1 MAAAETKAFIAE
13 MQAKYFPGSP
23 ERRGFSAPVFGEL
36 PRLSRAADAM
46 PASALGTRFTGRGPD
61 NVTQIHEPAVAGGG
75 ASELDTTIPTRARTP
90 VANAMQAL
98 EKEGVKGY
106 ARGGTVSQPIGI
118 AHEGE
123 VVLSAADTQA
133 AGGPEKIAR
142 AVAILKNAQR
152 AGVPGFAAGTITNHM
167 TGEQVQ
173 TPSQI
178 AAASFNTNPTRINPT
193 TGLTADQTRNL
204 SINRTLGGGSGSI
217 SQGFNDAKRGVVNLD
232 YLQGKIEGLE
242 GKYKATPVQTTLK
255 FDPLHT
261 GATTMGIKELT
272 NQMQTGGQAVQTQAK
287 VSRQALGAQQGAQTS
302 QLKSQMAQM
311 GVQGGEAMAAS
322 ANANRQQAVAQAGLE
337 GQIAQVTAQSAQEA
351 TKELVDAGFQGQQL
365 DLAKA
370 DFGLRAEQ
378 LQEMKDEFAAKYGL
392 DVTALLVDASKFG
405 IQMGTSLYIQDQNH
419 GIDMI
424 NAMLNME
431 VVSYPAIEGVLK
443 ELGFEVDL
451 SGSTNQQ
458 NAGLIA
464 TNLAAARTAVM
475 NGGTQAEMD
484 VALAQAWNG
493 MHPEDPAKDS
503 RAFRTW
509 ADSQYKTQ
517 VYRTNPNYVKAEA
530 FVGPE
535 GGAFGALLG
544 FDSPEE
550 IAAFKYGDSSGV
562 EALKRVFTDAFTYG
576 GFTIDTPK
584 GADGKPT
591 GSMTFTIIPGSDVWS
606 APGLEGIFSGSQ
618 INRTAWVN
626 GVEYDL
632 KTAFDDPTKLVNAD
646 GTVIKLASGGA
657 SDYLAG
663 KIPEITARY
672 MASTGTDATSFNN
685 AISAMAAGVLKPTN
699 MASIPTG
706 DQLDEWIYGSP
717 ASDGVQAVAPHGSF
731 LNIGDVPYSIRES
744 YEYEGQQGV
753 DLIGR
758 DGQNYFLTKSMSG
771 GPISHALF
779 PETSKGIDGPATA
792 RAKKMVASGK
802 AIIPSDIAKGLTV
815 TGAWYKAA
823 NSASTL
829 DTVLSF
835 GSDTSTSEDWR
846 VAYQDASGK
855 KYTLSKADGFKAL

>member
-142 AVAILKNAQR
+142 AVAILKNTQR
-152 AGVPGFAAGTITNHM
+152 AGVPGFAAGTITNYM

-173 TPSQI
+173 TPSQM

-204 SINRTLGGGSGSI
+204 SINRTLGGGSGSL
-217 SQGFNDAKRGVVNLD
+217 SQGFNNARRGVVNLD

-261 GATTMGIKELT
+261 GATRLGIKELT

-322 ANANRQQAVAQAGLE
+322 ANANRQQAIAQAGLE

-424 NAMLNME
+424 NSMLNME
-431 VVSYPAIEGVLK
+431 VVPYPAIEGVFK
-443 ELGFEVDL
+443 ELGFEIDL
-451 SGSTNQQ
+451 SDSTNQQ

-484 VALAQAWNG
+484 VALTQAWNG

-535 GGAFGALLG
+535 GGAFGLMLG
-544 FDSPEE
+544 FDTPEE

-576 GFTIDTPK
+576 GFTIDTPV

-591 GSMTFTIIPGSDVWS
+591 GSMTFTIVPGSDVW
-606 APGLEGIFSGSQ
+606 AAEGLEGIFSGSDVNQTVEVGGVTYNMSKAFADPQTLIDPATGKVVILSSANMTDSQRNGLETQ
-618 INRTAWVN
+618 IANIKTNVENAVDTSPGSFNSAINGIASGVMPSMTASQIMTLDPPAKGMYNIGNEPYFISGANLFGVDWGANGADDVRTGNIYTTRTGGEVMATKNMAVPVSTSMLTSEVSNRIKFGIVQ
-626 GVEYDL
+626 G
-632 KTAFDDPTKLVNAD
+632 KIDPTTIPNHGEGYGATGLY
-646 GTVIKLASGGA
+646 AS
-657 SDYLAG
+657 
-663 KIPEITARY
+663 
-672 MASTGTDATSFNN
+672 
-685 AISAMAAGVLKPTN
+685 
-699 MASIPTG
+699 
-706 DQLDEWIYGSP
+706 
-717 ASDGVQAVAPHGSF
+717 
-731 LNIGDVPYSIRES
+731 
-744 YEYEGQQGV
+744 
-753 DLIGR
+753 
-758 DGQNYFLTKSMSG
+758 
-771 GPISHALF
+771 
-779 PETSKGIDGPATA
+779 
-792 RAKKMVASGK
+792 
-802 AIIPSDIAKGLTV
+802 
-815 TGAWYKAA
+815 
-823 NSASTL
+823 
-829 DTVLSF
+829 
-835 GSDTSTSEDWR
+835 
-846 VAYQDASGK
+846 
-855 KYTLSKADGFKAL
+855 ADGFSYQKFANPTTGDIFYIKYDPKAEEGNGSVVKTRPAA

>member
-1 MAAAETKAFIAE
+1 MAAGDMKSFISE
-13 MQAKYFPGSP
+13 MQAKYFPGNP
-23 ERRGFSAPVFGEL
+23 QRRGFSAPVFGEL
-36 PRLSRAADAM
+36 PRLDRAAQSM
-46 PASALGTRFTGRGPD
+46 PGSALGTRFTGRGPD

-75 ASELDTTIPTRARTP
+75 ASELDTTIAPQRARTP
-90 VANAMQAL
+90 VQASMAAL

-106 ARGGTVSQPIGI
+106 YRGGSVTQPIGI

-123 VVLSAADTQA
+123 TIVSAADTAA
-133 AGGPEKIAR
+133 AGGPEKISR
-142 AVAILKNAQR
+142 AVAIMKQAQAR
-152 AGVPGFAAGTITNHM
+152 GVPGFAAGTIV
-167 TGEQVQ
+167 TGDGG
-173 TPSQI
+173 
-178 AAASFNTNPTRINPT
+178 
-193 TGLTADQTRNL
+193 TGLTAEQIRDN
-204 SINRTLGGGSGSI
+204 SIRLQGGGSGAL
-217 SQGFNDAKRGVVNLD
+217 SQGFNDAKRGVVNMD

-261 GATTMGIKELT
+261 GATRLGIKELT

-287 VSRQALGAQQGAQTS
+287 IARQTLGAQQGAETS

-311 GVQGGEAMAAS
+311 GVQGGEAMAAT
-322 ANANRQQAVAQAGLE
+322 ANANRQKAIAQAGLE
-337 GQIAQVTAQSAQEA
+337 GQIAQTVAQTAQDA

-424 NAMLNME
+424 NSMLNME
-431 VVSYPAIEGVLK
+431 VVPYPAIEGVFK

-451 SGSTNQQ
+451 SDSANQQ

-484 VALAQAWNG
+484 VALAQAWGG
-493 MHPEDPAKDS
+493 MHPDDPAKDS
-503 RAFRTW
+503 AAFRTW

-535 GGAFGALLG
+535 GGAFGQLLG
-544 FDSPEE
+544 FGTPEE

-576 GFTIDTPK
+576 GFKINTPL

-591 GSMTFTIIPGSDVWS
+591 GSMTFDIVPGSDVW
-606 APGLEGIFSGSQ
+606 AAKGLEGIFSGSVT
-618 INRTAWVN
+618 NRTATVN
-626 GVEYDL
+626 GVKYDL
-632 KTAFDDPTKLVNAD
+632 KIAFNDPSKLVGAD
-646 GTVIKLASGGA
+646 GKVINLASGGA

-663 KIPEITARY
+663 KIPEITANY

-685 AISAMAAGVLKPTN
+685 AISAVAAGVLRPISMT
-699 MASIPTG
+699 SIPTG
-706 DQLDEWIYGSP
+706 DEIDEWIKGSP
-717 ASDGVQAVAPHGSF
+717 ASEGVQAVSPNGSF
-731 LNIGDVPYSIRES
+731 LNIDSTPYHIDES
-744 YEYEGQQGV
+744 MKVKDQDGL
-753 DLIGR
+753 LISDR
-758 DGQNYFLTKSMSG
+758 D
-771 GPISHALF
+771 
-779 PETSKGIDGPATA
+779 
-792 RAKKMVASGK
+792 
-802 AIIPSDIAKGLTV
+802 
-815 TGAWYKAA
+815 
-823 NSASTL
+823 
-829 DTVLSF
+829 
-835 GSDTSTSEDWR
+835 
-846 VAYQDASGK
+846 GK
-855 KYTLSKADGFKAL
+855 KYVAFPGFSEPIPISVFTMWNNTTPAWASDLVGRTQVQEVIKALNTGAISIPAGSLDGWRMVGSIGGDATSIVLQQPGHSPPLYMTLDAKKGLSSPSSLPEEHGLRYGFTTG